1 MNALAQS
8 IYQLV
13 NHLTEAYPGFADG
26 YTSFFRYLF
35 PILSFF
41 ILAGAITSLFH
52 FPKRPEAFAKIRLE
66 DGTTFRL
73 KHWECILGHSKS
85 ADISLPYETIS
96 KLHAVISCQEPN
108 SFRITDLDSKCGTRV
123 GEREVEGSAPLR
135 FGDTFYLGET
145 PLLFLPISRDEQK
158 ETEKKRRQIRPIPPW
173 SILLLLTFLQLGLC
187 IQFSITKNEK
197 YAGYIIPTFLIFCLL
212 MWGYFILMRCFQI
225 IGFELEMIA
234 FYLTTLSLAITTSSI
249 PYSLPKQLVSIVLG
263 ILVFLALGFLL
274 RDLQRVQ
281 KLRWIMAAFAL
292 GLMLL
297 TLLLGQ
303 LRYGATNWIR
313 LGPLSFQPSELAKL
327 CYIFAGSATLDR
339 LFRRRNLGLFMLL
352 SFSVIVCLGL
362 MSDFGTA
369 AIFFITFL
377 VIAFL
382 RSGDFAT
389 LLLITGGAVTAGA
402 MVLIAKPYIWTRFAT
417 WRHAWDYAG
426 SGGYQQVRTMTG
438 IASGGLFGVGAGNG
452 YLQRVSASDTDLVF
466 GMVCEELG
474 LLTGCMAVLCILV
487 LAAYAIRSCSMSRSS
502 FYTIAACSATSMLV
516 FQTALNVF
524 GSVDLLPLTGVTFP
538 FVSNGGSSMILSWGL
553 LAFLK
558 ATDTRPRA
566 SFANALRRS
575 KRSGERRKRKS

>member
-1 MNALAQS
+1 MKEAAQS
-8 IYQLV
+8 IYQLIE
-13 NHLTEAYPGFADG
+13 NLTAAYPGFAKG
-26 YTSFFRYLF
+26 YTSFFSYLF

-41 ILAGAITSLFH
+41 ILAGAVTSLFH
-52 FPKRPEAFAKIRLE
+52 FPKKSEAFAKIRLE
-66 DGTTFRL
+66 NGTTFRL
-73 KHWECILGHSKS
+73 KHWECILGRSKN
-85 ADISLPYETIS
+85 ADICLPYETIS
-96 KLHAVISCQEPN
+96 RLHAVISSQEQN
-108 SFRITDLDSKCGTRV
+108 RFFITDLDSKCGIRI
-123 GEREVEGSAPLR
+123 GEQEVEGSAPLH

-145 PLLFLPISRDEQK
+145 PLLFLPIDKEEQK

-173 SILLLLTFLQLGLC
+173 SILLLLTFLQVGLC
-187 IQFSITKNEK
+187 IQFCISKAEK
-197 YAGYIIPTFLIFCLL
+197 YAGYILPTFFFFCLF
-212 MWGYFILMRCFQI
+212 MWGYFVLMRCFHI

-249 PYSLPKQLVSIVLG
+249 PYSLPKQFLSVVLG
-263 ILVFLALGFLL
+263 VFVFLALGYLL
-274 RDLQRVQ
+274 RDLKRIQ
-281 KLRWIMAAFAL
+281 KLRWVMAAFAL
-292 GLMLL
+292 GLMLA

-352 SFSVIVCLGL
+352 SFSLILCLGL

-382 RSGDFAT
+382 RSGNFAT
-389 LLLITGGAVTAGA
+389 LLLITGGAITAGA

-417 WRHAWDYAG
+417 WRHAWEYAS

-438 IASGGLFGVGAGNG
+438 IASGGLFGTGAGGG
-452 YLQRVSASDTDLVF
+452 YLQRVAASDTDLVF

-474 LLTGCMAVLCILV
+474 LLTGCMAVLCILA

-566 SFANALRRS
+566 SFANALR
-575 KRSGERRKRKS
+575 KGNFPKERTRR